1 MKKSLKFII
10 IGAILVGL
18 IVGYYFY
25 LSHKSE
31 EASVPEE
38 TASITYVQQL
48 IGRNL
53 DEDYPPTVKEV
64 MKLYADITVAFY
76 NENYQDNEFDAL
88 ALKMRELFDPELQD
102 ANPAAT
108 YINNLKAEI
117 VRFKGQGIK
126 VSSYSLP
133 ASTEVDY
140 FKEDGFE
147 FARINLSLT
156 MWQNKYAAI
165 TREKFLLRKDINGRW
180 KIYGWVA
187 EESKNDEGNN

>member
-10 IGAILVGL
+10 IGAVLVGL

-25 LSHKSE
+25 LSHKRESN
-31 EASVPEE
+31 ATTEE

-48 IGRNL
+48 IGKNL

-76 NENYQDNEFDAL
+76 NENYQDDEFNKL
-88 ALKMRELFDPELQD
+88 ALKMWELFDEELKE
-102 ANPAAT
+102 ANPPEV
-108 YINNLKAEI
+108 YINNLKSEI

-140 FKEDGFE
+140 FKEDGYE
-147 FARINLSLT
+147 FARIRLSLT

-180 KIYGWVA
+180 KIFGWVV
-187 EESKNDEGNN
+187 EESQNNEGNS